1 MQIFSAARNLSLS
14 ALCAGVLAACATQTP
29 AVPVQ
34 PASTETVA
42 NLLAPYTVSV
52 AALTPSDPGIA
63 ALAAKLAGADQVS
76 FSSGWNGYDED
87 AALKGALTEALMD
100 TGRLGLLLLDAPCD
114 GAAALDTFISG
125 AATDAQAADV
135 VTRAALP
142 EGQKTPALAE
152 MLTAL
157 RGWNALNVDTPVH
170 IAGMHCDTAAAANS
184 ARLTVF
190 WGLDALPGTG
200 AEKSMAA
207 AARQPGTPSANHVW
221 LVQTDNAALS
231 DLLPASGWI
240 DARNLPEDA
249 ATTAWR
255 NVAATAVPALAPEQD
270 WSADIIF
277 RHGSMTRTVPF

>member
-14 ALCAGVLAACATQTP
+14 ALCAGLLAACATQSP

-34 PASTETVA
+34 PASSETVA

-52 AALTPSDPGIA
+52 RALSPSDSGIMS
-63 ALAAKLAGADQVS
+63 LAAKVARADQVS

-100 TGRLGLLLLDAPCD
+100 TGRLGLLLIDAPCD

-135 VTRAALP
+135 VTSAALP
-142 EGQKTPALAE
+142 EGQKTAALAD

-157 RGWNALNVDTPVH
+157 RGWNALNADAP
-170 IAGMHCDTAAAANS
+170 IRISGMHCDTAADS

-249 ATTAWR
+249 ATAAWR
-255 NVAATAVPALAPEQD
+255 NSTATAVPALAPDQD

-277 RHGSMTRTVPF
+277 RHASMNRTVPF